1 MVRKENKALVVLIVL
16 MILPQIYGICQTKVY
31 HNLRNGA
38 WLTEEEFSN
47 FSENIG
53 TPFVISS
60 FELATKEDTVVYFE
74 STSGSKAIIDQ
85 IKKTDDKLLGKEIP
99 LQITDFLYDRD
110 YLNYDLTKPTILVLW
125 FIDCPPCI
133 TEIPVLN
140 KLHTNYKNDVNLIA
154 LTFEERD
161 RLHDFLNS
169 TTFNFLHTA
178 NSSLINSLGDIAYP
192 TTICLDTTQHI
203 RWISGTIHEGKLNG
217 ISFIIEN
224 LKNNNEFNKTYFE

>member
-74 STSGSKAIIDQ
+74 STSGSKAIIYQ

-99 LQITDFLYDRD
+99 LQMY
-110 YLNYDLTKPTILVLW
+110 
-125 FIDCPPCI
+125 PPY
-133 TEIPVLN
+133 E
-140 KLHTNYKNDVNLIA
+140 LHIA
-154 LTFEERD
+154 
-161 RLHDFLNS
+161 
-169 TTFNFLHTA
+169 
-178 NSSLINSLGDIAYP
+178 
-192 TTICLDTTQHI
+192 
-203 RWISGTIHEGKLNG
+203 W
-217 ISFIIEN
+217 
-224 LKNNNEFNKTYFE
+224 